1 MLLISN
7 QGSSPAVIKGR
18 ADGRLP
24 TLLRLRVKPPNKG
37 DGLCFVQQHGRP
49 RLPASALQG
58 GLKPSAECARVF
70 TTLTGYLLCLM
81 SYPDKSQM
89 SWASCHLPGSSRTCT
104 TPHVS
109 AHLSPSAW
117 ESFHLCSTSQNSI
130 HPSRLRDVTFPTFL
144 KTLFTKAHGP
154 RDQHMGLSKQEYWS
168 GLPFP
173 SSEDLPNPGIE
184 PGSPAS

>member
-1 MLLISN
+1 MPKSRDPDLRKCLCVLIRKKKN
-7 QGSSPAVIKGR
+7 IYIYIYNWKNK
-18 ADGRLP
+18 LP
-24 TLLRLRVKPPNKG
+24 SACQWN
-37 DGLCFVQQHGRP
+37 GLCKTYSFRLLPEETP

-109 AHLSPSAW
+109 AHHSPSAW

-154 RDQHMGLSKQEYWS
+154 RDQHYL
-168 GLPFP
+168 
-173 SSEDLPNPGIE
+173 GIY
-184 PGSPAS
+184 